1 MYRSSQAR
9 DVVRLLGRKL
19 LVMEQGDLDVVGLE
33 GLPEIQQKML
43 DGRMGKPK
51 GVALVQADRAG
62 RSIAAFENGYLGEQL
77 IRSDAGK
84 KRHVDF
90 HLAGEVGILT
100 LCRPEALNALNKDLI
115 RGLGE
120 VVAEL
125 RTRRGIQGRKV
136 RGLILRGAG
145 RAFVA
150 GADVTEFAGSSA
162 QRIEEIA
169 LSVLRLFS
177 EIENLKIPVIAVL
190 DGFTLGGGNELAMSA
205 HYRIATENAVIGQPE
220 IKLGIIPGYG
230 GLQRLPRLVGPLKAA
245 EMSVNGEPIGARE
258 ALRMGLVDEVAPSAT
273 ALLAAFRALRA
284 FIDGKKKPP
293 RRDWDTIAGRQQR
306 KLNALLKAPAA
317 AELLAAPDPGT
328 ERAQELSAAR
338 KIAGRYVLQAIAYG
352 YAHGFSRGLKN
363 DAKLFGQVAA
373 SPSGQEWIKRFI
385 EKDPRQPS
393 FLTIFPVM
401 DS

>member
-1 MYRSSQAR
+1 
-9 DVVRLLGRKL
+9 
-19 LVMEQGDLDVVGLE
+19 
-33 GLPEIQQKML
+33 
-43 DGRMGKPK
+43 
-51 GVALVQADRAG
+51 
-62 RSIAAFENGYLGEQL
+62 
-77 IRSDAGK
+77 
-84 KRHVDF
+84 
-90 HLAGEVGILT
+90 
-100 LCRPEALNALNKDLI
+100 
-115 RGLGE
+115 
-120 VVAEL
+120 
-125 RTRRGIQGRKV
+125 
-136 RGLILRGAG
+136 
-145 RAFVA
+145 
-150 GADVTEFAGSSA
+150 
-162 QRIEEIA
+162 
-169 LSVLRLFS
+169 
-177 EIENLKIPVIAVL
+177 
-190 DGFTLGGGNELAMSA
+190 
-205 HYRIATENAVIGQPE
+205 VIGQPE

-393 FLTIFPVM
+393 FLTIFTVM